1 MRWRSHLSIYLSI
14 ALSLFLFVCLSQSFS
29 QLLCLSFCLPI
40 CMNVCLSLIHLSTC
54 LPVCLS
60 SIYPLA
66 CLSVS
71 QPSIHQNIYVSPF
84 SSFPFSLSTYIYP
97 TYLSIY
103 RPFDRMLT
111 IHVHIYQRHLSPLS
125 PSLASPAVRAC
136 VGLGTPATLPSRVI
150 YPHSRHGRVQPV
162 STCHTHGT
170 N

>member
-1 MRWRSHLSIYLSI
+1 MAFSSLYLPIYRPLSV
-14 ALSLFLFVCLSQSFS
+14 SLCLSQSVIQSVTLSIFLS
-29 QLLCLSFCLPI
+29 AYMYECLSVSHP
-40 CMNVCLSLIHLSTC
+40 SIHL
-54 LPVCLS
+54 
-60 SIYPLA
+60 LA
-66 CLSVS
+66 CLSLNHL
-71 QPSIHQNIYVSPF
+71 SIKISTSLHSL
-84 SSFPFSLSTYIYP
+84 SFPFSLSTYIYP

-111 IHVHIYQRHLSPLS
+111 IHVHLYQRHLSPLS